1 MNQLLF
7 DSWNEV
13 VCMFGFGI
21 IFLLFGFGI
30 IFLWAVKI
38 CFCFLR
44 SFLCSL
50 LLIWLRRTGM
60 KRERRNL

>member
-21 IFLLFGFGI
+21 IFLLFGFRI
-30 IFLWAVKI
+30 IFCGL
-38 CFCFLR
+38 LR
-44 SFLCSL
+44 FAFAF
-50 LLIWLRRTGM
+50 
-60 KRERRNL
+60 

>member
-21 IFLLFGFGI
+21 IFCGLLRFAFA
-30 IFLWAVKI
+30 F
-38 CFCFLR
+38 
-44 SFLCSL
+44 
-50 LLIWLRRTGM
+50 
-60 KRERRNL
+60 